1 MLNTDYFSRIG
12 QLCASGMLDIGGE
25 WVFRG
30 FEWLLMS
37 NPLEAASRRRP
48 FAIEVNCGHEE
59 CRFCHGKG

>member
-12 QLCASGMLDIGGE
+12 QLCASGMLDFGGE

-37 NPLEAASRRRP
+37 NPLEAASHRRP
-48 FAIEVNCGHEE
+48 LAIEAN
-59 CRFCHGKG
+59 